1 MKKLTA
7 GFCAIA
13 LAAVPT
19 AQAMAAPSIGTS
31 GPKDPV
37 VEEGTLVLEDG
48 AKLVIKEVTPDLY
61 EDNQV
66 ADVVTNFNDED
77 KLTSVQEVSNSLQL
91 QVSDVEADA
100 PELAEGE
107 TIVVKDQGRVEY
119 ENKDVETSVKAF
131 NEKFHTFEIHVDK
144 DGNKTYVSTTK
155 SLDEFVQELKE
166 ALANS
171 DAEDE
176 TEAETEAGTEE
187 ASEGETEVESET
199 ETEADTE
206 AESVSEAESAS
217 EEVSENESE
226 SEVESESETDAE
238 AEDAEEPVLVV
249 TNKGTEIDLND
260 YKAMFAMADMLV
272 DDSKELQIKE
282 TGEFKLTMTIDA
294 LKDSNVEDLVFV
306 VTNPD
311 DGTVSYVEP
320 DEFDAETGTITGTF
334 DHVGPFTIG
343 TKGEFEN
350 EPQVTNKDNVILPQQ
365 YEALTSFVDLAI
377 EDVDAISY
385 DMDGNVQVKFTCEL
399 TVGMDQEDIALMT
412 IDQETKEMK
421 YLELDKF
428 DEKTGEIVVTFENL
442 GPFVVMTKVIPDEDI
457 TVIDDEEE
465 ETSEEATEETTEAAT
480 EEATE
485 EATSE
490 EATSAAN

>member
-37 VEEGTLVLEDG
+37 VEEGTLDLKDG

-61 EDNQV
+61 KDNDV
-66 ADVVTNFNDED
+66 ADVVENFNDEE
-77 KLTSVQEVSNSLQL
+77 KLTSVMEVNNSLQL
-91 QVSDVEADA
+91 KLSDVQAEA

-107 TIVVKDQGRVEY
+107 TIVVKDQGHVEY
-119 ENKDVETSVKAF
+119 ENKDVETAVKAF
-131 NEKFHTFEIHVDK
+131 NEKFSTFEIHISK
-144 DGNKTYVSTTK
+144 DGEEKTYVSTAK
-155 SLDEFVQELKE
+155 SLADFVKDLKE
-166 ALANS
+166 ALA
-171 DAEDE
+171 DAGV
-176 TEAETEAGTEE
+176 EAETEA
-187 ASEGETEVESET
+187 
-199 ETEADTE
+199 
-206 AESVSEAESAS
+206 
-217 EEVSENESE
+217 ESE
-226 SEVESESETDAE
+226 SEVETETETETETEAVSEAESESETEAVSEAETDAE
-238 AEDAEEPVLVV
+238 DAEDAEEETAV
-249 TNKGTEIDLND
+249 TNNGTEINLND

-272 DDSKELQIKE
+272 DDSKALQIKE

-294 LKDSNVEDLVFV
+294 LKDMNAEDLLFV
-306 VTNPD
+306 TTNPD
-311 DGTVSYVEP
+311 DGTISFIEP

-334 DHVGPFTIG
+334 NHVGPFTIA
-343 TKGEFEN
+343 TKGEFEVQ
-350 EPQVTNKDNVILPQQ
+350 PQVTNKDNVILPQQ

-377 EDVDAISY
+377 DDLGAISY
-385 DMDGNVQVKFTCEL
+385 DMDGHVQVKFTCEL
-399 TVGMDQEDIALMT
+399 TVGMDEEDLALMT

-428 DEKTGEIVVTFENL
+428 DEKTGEITVTFENL

-457 TVIDDEEE
+457 TVVDEEE
-465 ETSEEATEETTEAAT
+465 ETSEEATEVETSEAAT

-485 EATSE
+485 EE
-490 EATSAAN
+490 TSAAAKESK

>member
-37 VEEGTLVLEDG
+37 VEDGTLDLKDG

-61 EDNQV
+61 KDNEV
-66 ADVVTNFNDED
+66 ADVVENFNDEE
-77 KLTSVQEVSNSLQL
+77 KLTSVMEVNNSLQL
-91 QVSDVEADA
+91 KLSDVQAEA

-119 ENKDVETSVKAF
+119 ENKDVETAVKAF
-131 NEKFHTFEIHVDK
+131 NEKFGTFEIHISK
-144 DGNKTYVSTTK
+144 DGEEKTYVSTAK
-155 SLDEFVQELKE
+155 SLADFVKDLKE
-166 ALANS
+166 ALA
-171 DAEDE
+171 DAGVK
-176 TEAETEAGTEE
+176 AETEA
-187 ASEGETEVESET
+187 
-199 ETEADTE
+199 
-206 AESVSEAESAS
+206 
-217 EEVSENESE
+217 ESE
-226 SEVESESETDAE
+226 SEVETETETETETEAVSEAESESETEAVSEAE
-238 AEDAEEPVLVV
+238 TDAEDAEEETAV
-249 TNKGTEIDLND
+249 TNNGTEINLND

-272 DDSKELQIKE
+272 DDSKALQIKE

-294 LKDSNVEDLVFV
+294 LKDMNAEDLLFV
-306 VTNPD
+306 TTNPD
-311 DGTVSYVEP
+311 DGTISFIEP
-320 DEFDAETGTITGTF
+320 DQFDAETGTITGTF
-334 DHVGPFTIG
+334 NHVGPFTIA
-343 TKGEFEN
+343 TKGEFEVQ
-350 EPQVTNKDNVILPQQ
+350 PQVTNKDNVILPQQ

-377 EDVDAISY
+377 EDLDAISY
-385 DMDGNVQVKFTCEL
+385 DMDGHVQVKFTCEL
-399 TVGMDQEDIALMT
+399 TVGMDEEDLALMT

-428 DEKTGEIVVTFENL
+428 DEKTGEITVTFENL

-457 TVIDDEEE
+457 TVVDEEE
-465 ETSEEATEETTEAAT
+465 ETSEEATEEASEEAS

-485 EATSE
+485 LASE
-490 EATSAAN
+490 EETSAAAKESK

>member
-37 VEEGTLVLEDG
+37 VEEGTLDLKDG

-61 EDNQV
+61 EDNEV
-66 ADVVTNFNDED
+66 ADVVENFNDEE
-77 KLTSVQEVSNSLQL
+77 KLTSVLEVNNSLQL
-91 QVSDVEADA
+91 KLSDVQAEA

-119 ENKDVETSVKAF
+119 ENKDVETAVKAF
-131 NEKFHTFEIHVDK
+131 NEKFSTFEIHISK
-144 DGNKTYVSTTK
+144 DGEEKTYVSTAK
-155 SLDEFVQELKE
+155 SLADFVKDLKE
-166 ALANS
+166 ALAN
-171 DAEDE
+171 
-176 TEAETEAGTEE
+176 AG
-187 ASEGETEVESET
+187 V
-199 ETEADTE
+199 
-206 AESVSEAESAS
+206 
-217 EEVSENESE
+217 
-226 SEVESESETDAE
+226 E
-238 AEDAEEPVLVV
+238 AEDTEEEAVV
-249 TNKGTEIDLND
+249 TNKGTEINLND

-272 DDSKELQIKE
+272 DDSKALQIKE

-294 LKDSNVEDLVFV
+294 LKDMNAEDLLFV
-306 VTNPD
+306 TTNPD
-311 DGTVSYVEP
+311 DGTISFIEP

-334 DHVGPFTIG
+334 NHVGPFTIA
-343 TKGEFEN
+343 TKGEFEVQ
-350 EPQVTNKDNVILPQQ
+350 PQVTNKDNVILPQQ

-377 EDVDAISY
+377 EDLDAISY
-385 DMDGNVQVKFTCEL
+385 DMDGHVQVKFTCEL
-399 TVGMDQEDIALMT
+399 TVGMDEEDLALMT

-428 DEKTGEIVVTFENL
+428 DEKTGEITVTFENL

-457 TVIDDEEE
+457 TVVDEEE
-465 ETSEEATEETTEAAT
+465 ETSEEATEAETSEAAT

-485 EATSE
+485 EE
-490 EATSAAN
+490 TSAAAKESK

>member
-37 VEEGTLVLEDG
+37 VEEGTLDLKDG

-61 EDNQV
+61 EDNEV
-66 ADVVTNFNDED
+66 ADVVENFNDED
-77 KLTSVQEVSNSLQL
+77 KLTSVMEVNNSLQL
-91 QVSDVEADA
+91 KLSDAQADA

-119 ENKDVETSVKAF
+119 ENKDVETAVKAF
-131 NEKFHTFEIHVDK
+131 NEKFSTFEIHISK
-144 DGNKTYVSTTK
+144 DGEEKTYVSTAK
-155 SLDEFVQELKE
+155 SLADFVKDLKE
-166 ALANS
+166 ALA
-171 DAEDE
+171 DAGV
-176 TEAETEAGTEE
+176 EAETEA
-187 ASEGETEVESET
+187 
-199 ETEADTE
+199 
-206 AESVSEAESAS
+206 VSEAES
-217 EEVSENESE
+217 
-226 SEVESESETDAE
+226 ESETEAVSEAE
-238 AEDAEEPVLVV
+238 TDAEDAEEETAV
-249 TNKGTEIDLND
+249 TNKGTEINLND

-272 DDSKELQIKE
+272 DDSKALQIKE

-294 LKDSNVEDLVFV
+294 LKDMNAEDLLFV
-306 VTNPD
+306 TTNPD
-311 DGTVSYVEP
+311 DGTISFIEP
-320 DEFDAETGTITGTF
+320 DQFDAETGTITGTF
-334 DHVGPFTIG
+334 NHVGPFTIA
-343 TKGEFEN
+343 TKGEFEVQ
-350 EPQVTNKDNVILPQQ
+350 PQVTNKDNVILPQQ

-377 EDVDAISY
+377 EDLDAISY
-385 DMDGNVQVKFTCEL
+385 DMDGHVQVKFTCEL
-399 TVGMDQEDIALMT
+399 TVGMDEEDLALMT

-428 DEKTGEIVVTFENL
+428 DEKTGEITVTFENL

-457 TVIDDEEE
+457 TVVDEEE
-465 ETSEEATEETTEAAT
+465 ETSEEATEAETSEAAT

-485 EATSE
+485 EE
-490 EATSAAN
+490 TSAAAKESK

>member
-37 VEEGTLVLEDG
+37 VEEGTLDLKDG

-61 EDNQV
+61 EDNEV
-66 ADVVTNFNDED
+66 ADVVENFNDEE
-77 KLTSVQEVSNSLQL
+77 KLTSVMEVNNSLQL
-91 QVSDVEADA
+91 KLSDAQADA
-100 PELAEGE
+100 PDLAEGE

-119 ENKDVETSVKAF
+119 ENKDVETAVKAF
-131 NEKFHTFEIHVDK
+131 NEKFSTFEIHISK
-144 DGNKTYVSTTK
+144 DGEEKTYVSTAK
-155 SLDEFVQELKE
+155 SLTDFVKDLKE
-166 ALANS
+166 ALA
-171 DAEDE
+171 DAGVEAETEAESESEVE
-176 TEAETEAGTEE
+176 TEAETE
-187 ASEGETEVESET
+187 T
-199 ETEADTE
+199 ETEAVSETE
-206 AESVSEAESAS
+206 AASEAE
-217 EEVSENESE
+217 
-226 SEVESESETDAE
+226 TD
-238 AEDAEEPVLVV
+238 AEDAEEETAV
-249 TNKGTEIDLND
+249 TNNGTEINLND

-272 DDSKELQIKE
+272 DDSKALQIKE

-294 LKDSNVEDLVFV
+294 LKDMNAEDLLFV
-306 VTNPD
+306 TTNPD
-311 DGTVSYVEP
+311 DGTISFIEP

-334 DHVGPFTIG
+334 NHVGPFTIA
-343 TKGEFEN
+343 TKGEFEVQ
-350 EPQVTNKDNVILPQQ
+350 PQVTNKDNVILPQQ

-377 EDVDAISY
+377 EDLDAISY
-385 DMDGNVQVKFTCEL
+385 DMDGHVQVKFTCEL
-399 TVGMDQEDIALMT
+399 TVGMDEEDLALMT

-428 DEKTGEIVVTFENL
+428 DEKTGEITVTFENL

-457 TVIDDEEE
+457 TVVDEEE
-465 ETSEEATEETTEAAT
+465 ETSEEATEAETSEAAT

-485 EATSE
+485 EE
-490 EATSAAN
+490 TSAAAKESK

>member
-37 VEEGTLVLEDG
+37 VEEGTLDLKDG

-61 EDNQV
+61 EDNEV
-66 ADVVTNFNDED
+66 ADVVENFNDEE
-77 KLTSVQEVSNSLQL
+77 KLTSVMEVNNSLQL
-91 QVSDVEADA
+91 KLSDAQADA

-119 ENKDVETSVKAF
+119 ENKDVETAVKAF
-131 NEKFHTFEIHVDK
+131 NEKFGTFEIHISK
-144 DGNKTYVSTTK
+144 DGEEKTYVSTAK
-155 SLDEFVQELKE
+155 SLADFVKDLKE
-166 ALANS
+166 ALA
-171 DAEDE
+171 DAGV
-176 TEAETEAGTEE
+176 EAETEA
-187 ASEGETEVESET
+187 
-199 ETEADTE
+199 
-206 AESVSEAESAS
+206 
-217 EEVSENESE
+217 ESE
-226 SEVESESETDAE
+226 SEVETETETETEAVSEAESESETEAVSEAE
-238 AEDAEEPVLVV
+238 TDAEDAEEETAV
-249 TNKGTEIDLND
+249 TNNGTEINLND

-272 DDSKELQIKE
+272 DDSKALQIKE

-294 LKDSNVEDLVFV
+294 LKDMNAEDLLFV
-306 VTNPD
+306 TTNPD
-311 DGTVSYVEP
+311 DGTISFIEP
-320 DEFDAETGTITGTF
+320 DQFDAETGTITGTF
-334 DHVGPFTIG
+334 NHVGPFTIA
-343 TKGEFEN
+343 TKGEFEVQ
-350 EPQVTNKDNVILPQQ
+350 PQVTNKDNVILPQQ

-377 EDVDAISY
+377 EDLDAISY
-385 DMDGNVQVKFTCEL
+385 DMDGHVQVKFTCEL
-399 TVGMDQEDIALMT
+399 TVGMDEEDLALMT

-428 DEKTGEIVVTFENL
+428 DEKTGEITVTFENL

-457 TVIDDEEE
+457 TVVDEEE
-465 ETSEEATEETTEAAT
+465 ETSEEATEEASEEAS

-485 EATSE
+485 LASE
-490 EATSAAN
+490 EETSVAAKESK

>member
-37 VEEGTLVLEDG
+37 VEEGTLDLKDG

-61 EDNQV
+61 EDNEV
-66 ADVVTNFNDED
+66 ADVVENFNDEE
-77 KLTSVQEVSNSLQL
+77 KLTSVMEVNNSLQL
-91 QVSDVEADA
+91 KLSDAQADA

-119 ENKDVETSVKAF
+119 ENKDVETAVKAF
-131 NEKFHTFEIHVDK
+131 NEKFGTFEIHTNK
-144 DGNKTYVSTTK
+144 DGEVTNYVSTAKT
-155 SLDEFVQELKE
+155 LADFVKELKE
-166 ALANS
+166 ALKA
-171 DAEDE
+171 
-176 TEAETEAGTEE
+176 
-187 ASEGETEVESET
+187 
-199 ETEADTE
+199 
-206 AESVSEAESAS
+206 
-217 EEVSENESE
+217 
-226 SEVESESETDAE
+226 
-238 AEDAEEPVLVV
+238 AEEETAV
-249 TNKGTEIDLND
+249 TNNGTEINLND

-272 DDSKELQIKE
+272 DDSKALQIKE

-294 LKDSNVEDLVFV
+294 LKDMNAEDLLFV
-306 VTNPD
+306 TTNPD
-311 DGTVSYVEP
+311 DGTISFIEP

-334 DHVGPFTIG
+334 NHVGPFTIA
-343 TKGEFEN
+343 TKGEFEVQ
-350 EPQVTNKDNVILPQQ
+350 PQVTNKDNVILPQQ

-377 EDVDAISY
+377 EDLDAISY
-385 DMDGNVQVKFTCEL
+385 DMDGHVQVKFTCEL
-399 TVGMDQEDIALMT
+399 TVGMDEEDLALMT

-428 DEKTGEIVVTFENL
+428 DEKTGEITVTFENL

-457 TVIDDEEE
+457 TVVDEED
-465 ETSEEATEETTEAAT
+465 ETSEEATEAETSEAAT

-485 EATSE
+485 EE
-490 EATSAAN
+490 TSAAAKESK

>member
-37 VEEGTLVLEDG
+37 VEDGTLDLKDG

-61 EDNQV
+61 KDNEV
-66 ADVVTNFNDED
+66 ADVVENFNDEE
-77 KLTSVQEVSNSLQL
+77 KLTSVMEVNNSLQL
-91 QVSDVEADA
+91 KLSDVQAEA

-119 ENKDVETSVKAF
+119 ENVETAVKAF
-131 NEKFHTFEIHVDK
+131 NEKFGTFEIHISK
-144 DGNKTYVSTTK
+144 DGEEKTYVSTAK
-155 SLDEFVQELKE
+155 SLADFVKDLKE
-166 ALANS
+166 ALA
-171 DAEDE
+171 DAGVK
-176 TEAETEAGTEE
+176 AETEA
-187 ASEGETEVESET
+187 
-199 ETEADTE
+199 
-206 AESVSEAESAS
+206 
-217 EEVSENESE
+217 ESE
-226 SEVESESETDAE
+226 SEVETETETETETEAVSEAESESETEAVSEAE
-238 AEDAEEPVLVV
+238 TDAEDAEEETAV
-249 TNKGTEIDLND
+249 TNNGTEINLND

-272 DDSKELQIKE
+272 DDSKALQIKE

-294 LKDSNVEDLVFV
+294 LKDMNAEDLLFV
-306 VTNPD
+306 TTNPD
-311 DGTVSYVEP
+311 DGTISFIEP
-320 DEFDAETGTITGTF
+320 DQFDAETGTITGTF
-334 DHVGPFTIG
+334 NHVGPFTIA
-343 TKGEFEN
+343 TKGEFEVQ
-350 EPQVTNKDNVILPQQ
+350 PQVTNKDNVILPQQ

-377 EDVDAISY
+377 EDLDAISY
-385 DMDGNVQVKFTCEL
+385 DMDGHVQVKFTCEL
-399 TVGMDQEDIALMT
+399 TVGMDEEDLALMT

-428 DEKTGEIVVTFENL
+428 DEKTGEITVTFENL

-457 TVIDDEEE
+457 TVVDEEE
-465 ETSEEATEETTEAAT
+465 ETSEEATEAETSEAAT

-485 EATSE
+485 EE
-490 EATSAAN
+490 TSAAAKESK

>member
-37 VEEGTLVLEDG
+37 VEGGTLVLEDG
-48 AKLVIKEVTPDLY
+48 QKLVIKEVTPDLY
-61 EDNQV
+61 EDDQV

-91 QVSDVEADA
+91 QISDVKVDA

-119 ENKDVETSVKAF
+119 ENKDVETSVKEF
-131 NEKFHTFEIHVDK
+131 NKKFNTFEIHVDK

-155 SLDEFVQELKE
+155 SLAEFVQELKE

-187 ASEGETEVESET
+187 ASEGETEVES
-199 ETEADTE
+199 
-206 AESVSEAESAS
+206 VSEAESAS
-217 EEVSENESE
+217 EEASENESE
-226 SEVESESETDAE
+226 SEVESESETETE
-238 AEDAEEPVLVV
+238 AEDAEEPVLVA

>member
-37 VEEGTLVLEDG
+37 VEEGTLDLKDG

-61 EDNQV
+61 KDNEV
-66 ADVVTNFNDED
+66 ADVVENFNDEE
-77 KLTSVQEVSNSLQL
+77 KLTSVMEVNNSLQL
-91 QVSDVEADA
+91 KLSDAQADA

-119 ENKDVETSVKAF
+119 ENKDVETAVKAF
-131 NEKFHTFEIHVDK
+131 NEKFSTFEIHISK
-144 DGNKTYVSTTK
+144 DGEEKTYVSTAK
-155 SLDEFVQELKE
+155 SLADFVKDLKE
-166 ALANS
+166 ALA
-171 DAEDE
+171 DAGV
-176 TEAETEAGTEE
+176 EAETEA
-187 ASEGETEVESET
+187 
-199 ETEADTE
+199 
-206 AESVSEAESAS
+206 
-217 EEVSENESE
+217 ESE
-226 SEVESESETDAE
+226 SEVETETETETEAVSEAESESETEAVSEAE
-238 AEDAEEPVLVV
+238 TDAEDAEEETAV
-249 TNKGTEIDLND
+249 TNNGTEINLND

-272 DDSKELQIKE
+272 DDSKALQIKE

-294 LKDSNVEDLVFV
+294 LKDMNAEDLLFV
-306 VTNPD
+306 TTNPD
-311 DGTVSYVEP
+311 DGTISFIEP
-320 DEFDAETGTITGTF
+320 DQFDAETGTITGTF
-334 DHVGPFTIG
+334 NHVGPFTIA
-343 TKGEFEN
+343 TKGEFEVQ
-350 EPQVTNKDNVILPQQ
+350 PQVTNKDNVILPQQ

-377 EDVDAISY
+377 EDLDAISY
-385 DMDGNVQVKFTCEL
+385 DMDGHVQVKFTCEL
-399 TVGMDQEDIALMT
+399 TVGMDEEDLALMT

-428 DEKTGEIVVTFENL
+428 DEKTGEITVTFENL

-457 TVIDDEEE
+457 TVVDEEE
-465 ETSEEATEETTEAAT
+465 ETSEEATEEASEEAS

-485 EATSE
+485 LASE
-490 EATSAAN
+490 EETSAAAKESK